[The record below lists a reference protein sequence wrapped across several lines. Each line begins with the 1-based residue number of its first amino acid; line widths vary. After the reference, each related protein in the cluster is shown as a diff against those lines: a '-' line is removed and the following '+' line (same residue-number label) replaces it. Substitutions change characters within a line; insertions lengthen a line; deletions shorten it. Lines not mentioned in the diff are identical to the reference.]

1 MPSDFD
7 ESAQNKKI
15 DDLKKREEEEVV
27 EILALSKY
35 SLPYINLQ
43 NAAIDNEALRLIPEK
58 EARAAEVAPFQIV
71 GKSVHLGVHAP
82 SRPEIQGIVDSIKTH
97 GFDVSL
103 FMVSHASLEKAWSR
117 YVELSHAEQT
127 KAGGIDISSDIVAD
141 LAKQIKSVADVARV
155 VDELSQ
161 AQTTH
166 RISRIFEVIL
176 AGAISV
182 KASDVHIEPEE
193 KRVRVRFRLDGVL
206 EDILFFTDDTYR
218 LLNSR
223 IKLLSGLKLTLKS
236 VAQDG
241 RFSIFI
247 EGAEVSIRT
256 SIIPGAYGE
265 SIVMR
270 LLDPK
275 SIQVKLEELGMQSN
289 LYKIVDEQITKPN
302 GLILLTGPTGSGKT
316 TALYAFLRRI
326 YSEEIKIITIED
338 PIEYHLD
345 GITQTQVEKN
355 YSFLDGLRAALRQ
368 DPDVIMVGEIR
379 DPDTAKTA
387 VEAALTGHLVFSTL
401 HTNSASGVIPR
412 LIDLEVNAKIMG
424 SALRLSI
431 AQRLVRKLC
440 LVCRKER
447 LANPEEQTII
457 KKILTDAIAA
467 GKDVASYGV
476 SPDMEMKVFDAVGC
490 EACNKTGYK
499 GRLGIFEAI
508 HTSAELEQLIPNNPS
523 EREIKKVAN
532 KQGILDM
539 KEDGV
544 VKVLKGITTLAEV
557 KEEVELVES

>member
-27 EILALSKY
+27 EILAMSKY

-58 EARAAEVAPFQIV
+58 EARLAEVAPFQIV
-71 GKSVHLGVHAP
+71 GKNVHLGVHAP
-82 SRPEIQGIVDSIKTH
+82 SRPEIQPIVDSIKTH

-206 EDILFFTDDTYR
+206 EDILFFPDETYR

-457 KKILTDAIAA
+457 KKILTDAIAV

-490 EACNKTGYK
+490 DACNKTGYK

-523 EREIKKVAN
+523 EREIKKVAA

-544 VKVLKGITTLAEV
+544 IKVLKGITTLVEV
-557 KEEVELVES
+557 KEEVELIES

>member
-27 EILALSKY
+27 EILAMSKY

-43 NAAIDNEALRLIPEK
+43 NTAIDNEALRLIPEK
-58 EARAAEVAPFQIV
+58 EARLAEVAPFQIV
-71 GKSVHLGVHAP
+71 GKNVHLGVHAP
-82 SRPEIQGIVDSIKTH
+82 SRPEIQPIVESIKTH

-206 EDILFFTDDTYR
+206 EDILFFPDETYR

-256 SIIPGAYGE
+256 SIIPGAFGE

-490 EACNKTGYK
+490 DACNKTGYK

-508 HTSAELEQLIPNNPS
+508 HTSSELEQLIPNNPS
-523 EREIKKVAN
+523 EREIKKVAM

-544 VKVLKGITTLAEV
+544 IKVLKGITTLAEV
-557 KEEVELVES
+557 KEEVELTES